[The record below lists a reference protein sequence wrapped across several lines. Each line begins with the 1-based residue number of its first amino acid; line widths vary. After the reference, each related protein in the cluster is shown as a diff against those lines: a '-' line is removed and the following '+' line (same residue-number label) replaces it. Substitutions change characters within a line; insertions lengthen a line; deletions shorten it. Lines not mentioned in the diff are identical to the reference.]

1 MRAGKIKLIDMS
13 IYKVLA
19 AVLFLI
25 CITGK
30 RPDIFFNYKLI
41 IMEVILLSGL
51 VAIMFALTKRQKRS
65 YYQRKKRMYEKGKN
79 V

>member
-1 MRAGKIKLIDMS
+1 MN
-13 IYKVLA
+13 IYKALA
-19 AVLFLI
+19 AVLVLI

-30 RPDIFFNYKLI
+30 RPDIFLNFNFI

-51 VAIMFALTKRQKRS
+51 VALMFALTKRQKRS
-65 YYQRKKRMYEKGKN
+65 YYQRKKRMYEKSKN